1 MINSILKEIEKL
13 EYELEHTKLS
23 ATEKQIKSDLS
34 RDRKHEVESLSK
46 KESIIIPGSNIPTV
60 KDRKKEK
67 YSKVIS
73 NRVRL
78 F

>member
-13 EYELEHTKLS
+13 EYEFEHTKLS
-23 ATEKQIKSDLS
+23 ATEKQIKIDLI
-34 RDRKHEVESLSK
+34 RDKKHEVESLSK

-67 YSKVIS
+67 SSKFSS